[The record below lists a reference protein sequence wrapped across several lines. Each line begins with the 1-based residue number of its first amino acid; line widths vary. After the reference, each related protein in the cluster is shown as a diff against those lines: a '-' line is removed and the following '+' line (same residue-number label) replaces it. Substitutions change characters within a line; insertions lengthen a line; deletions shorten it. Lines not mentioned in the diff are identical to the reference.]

1 LDFNGREIPSREGE
15 ECAVLRFILPPA
27 TYAEGELVLQ
37 IQEKDGDIMEVQL
50 EQVDVNRIDC
60 SSFQISSVTVRL
72 SDIPE
77 LDIKDGYLE

>member
-1 LDFNGREIPSREGE
+1 LDFNGQEILSREGE
-15 ECAVLRFILPPA
+15 MCAVLRFVLPPA
-27 TYAEGELVLQ
+27 TYPEGELVLQ

-50 EQVDVNRIDC
+50 EQVEVNRIDC
-60 SSFQISSVTVRL
+60 SSFQISSVTVGL